1 MPAVRLADPRALFG
15 REEWAALT
23 TLSRWRGVW
32 LVVHAWGAIAL
43 AIGLALWAWAALGPI
58 AGVPAVLAAIVLV
71 GGRQLGLAILMHD
84 GAHGL
89 LHPNRK
95 LNNFLG
101 GWLCGAPTGTDLKA
115 YRAYHL
121 KHHKFTQ
128 QAEDPDLPLSAPFP
142 VSKASLRRKIA
153 RDLTGRTFLKQR
165 GAMAREGLAGARAML
180 RASLGRGEASDR
192 DVVYAKTLVR
202 FVLTNGI
209 VLAVGWVAV
218 RLAGGSGWL
227 GLAPFAIWLAA
238 LATVFQL
245 IVRIRNIAE
254 HACAPVGS
262 EDPFTHAR
270 TTLAGPLARA
280 TLAPYW
286 VNFHSEHHLFMG
298 VPCYRL
304 PLAHRKLGA
313 AGHLEKMWVA
323 PGYRAVLR
331 QVSAA

>member
-1 MPAVRLADPRALFG
+1 MPAVRLADPRSIFG
-15 REEWAALT
+15 REEWSALT
-23 TLSRWRGVW
+23 ALSRWRGVW
-32 LVVHAWGAIAL
+32 LVAHAWLVIAL
-43 AIGLALWAWAALGPI
+43 AIGGAVWAWQALGPV
-58 AGVPAVLAAIVLV
+58 AGVPAVLLAVVVV

-101 GWLCGAPTGTDLKA
+101 QWLCGAPTGTDLKA

-128 QAEDPDLPLSAPFP
+128 QEEDPDLPLSAPFP
-142 VSKASLRRKIA
+142 VTRASLGRKIA

-165 GAMAREGLAGARAML
+165 GAMVREGVAGARAMW
-180 RASLGRGEASDR
+180 RARLDKGEANER
-192 DVVYAKTLVR
+192 DVIYAKTLGR
-202 FVLTNGI
+202 FVLTNAAI
-209 VLAVGWVAV
+209 LAVGWVP
-218 RLAGGSGWL
+218 AGGGWF
-227 GLAPFAIWLAA
+227 GLAPYLIWLAA

-245 IVRIRNIAE
+245 AVRIRNIAE

-262 EDPFTHAR
+262 EDPFSHAR

-304 PLAHRKLGA
+304 PETHRKLKQ
-313 AGHLEKMWVA
+313 AGHLEKMWIA
-323 PGYRAVLR
+323 PGYLAVLR
-331 QVSAA
+331 QVGAG